1 MTKKKIDEKKINGKI
16 HKKIAKKWR
25 KFVFVITVTV
35 VFEFPVLFDIK
46 QKTKK
51 VRKITQILMV

>member
-25 KFVFVITVTV
+25 KFVL
-35 VFEFPVLFDIK
+35 FEFPVLFDIK
-46 QKTKK
+46 TKDQKSTENYPNFDGLKHCF
-51 VRKITQILMV
+51 L